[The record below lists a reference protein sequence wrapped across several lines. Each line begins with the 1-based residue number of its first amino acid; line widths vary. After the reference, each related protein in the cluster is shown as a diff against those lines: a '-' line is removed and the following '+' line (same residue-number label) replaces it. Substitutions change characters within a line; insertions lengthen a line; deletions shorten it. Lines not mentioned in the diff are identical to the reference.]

1 MGFGAMEA
9 TKASEFMGLGAMEA
23 ATPYALMCLGA
34 MEATKLNDSWAL
46 GPWTSA
52 PS

>member
-9 TKASEFMGLGAMEA
+9 TKASEFMGLVAMES

-34 MEATKLNDSWAL
+34 MEATKLNDSWAWGHGGHQAL
-46 GPWTSA
+46 
-52 PS
+52 